1 MRFWLSRLQ
10 RAALPC
16 RASLRLGG
24 GDMGRAPCA
33 APHPHWRPLARF
45 FSPTSTPQA
54 VRRGGRRPPTWHPW
68 AMRTPPACG
77 ETRER
82 PPTVR
87 VRFPPRQRPLRERTC
102 RRLRVGCAG
111 VPWPPTRA
119 RGRAPPT
126 RFLRFFSPTS
136 TPQATRRGGRRP
148 PSWPPWAMCM
158 PTACR
163 EPRERLL
170 RHRLCAFPRQWP
182 LRERTCRRLRVR
194 CTDVPSPS
202 TRARG
207 SASLTRFVVRVVF
220 GRCCP
225 WSFMVDAL
233 PPRARCL
240 FASSTRAAVVA
251 DMHRPRARCWH
262 WLIFVRGG
270 PAAALCPR
278 WSLDRRCCQGTETLD
293 RRELPVCSFIN
304 VRGIHFLQWCAHHRR
319 DSG

>member
-136 TPQATRRGGRRP
+136 TPQAAPRGGRRP
-148 PSWPPWAMCM
+148 PSWPPWAMRM

-220 GRCCP
+220 RALLPMELHGGR
-225 WSFMVDAL
+225 
-233 PPRARCL
+233 
-240 FASSTRAAVVA
+240 ASSTCAVLIRFL
-251 DMHRPRARCWH
+251 HARGS
-262 WLIFVRGG
+262 GG
-270 PAAALCPR
+270 GYASSDAGA
-278 WSLDRRCCQGTETLD
+278 G
-293 RRELPVCSFIN
+293 
-304 VRGIHFLQWCAHHRR
+304 
-319 DSG
+319 